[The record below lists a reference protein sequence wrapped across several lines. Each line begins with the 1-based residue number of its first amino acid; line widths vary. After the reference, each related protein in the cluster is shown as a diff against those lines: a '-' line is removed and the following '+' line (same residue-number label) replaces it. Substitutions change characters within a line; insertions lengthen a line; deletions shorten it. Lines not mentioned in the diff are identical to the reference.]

1 MRHDGRRVDGLA
13 GKHVLHH
20 APQLCTERTLLLSAC
35 KKHGERCSA
44 CAVNV
49 AASGKTPPRFN
60 IEKGKENDAMDVEKL
75 MQKYGEF
82 FFGHVSVSEVCSS
95 ENS

>member
-1 MRHDGRRVDGLA
+1 MLMHRNAFSRVPMRHDGRRVDGLA

-44 CAVNV
+44 RAVNV

-60 IEKGKENDAMDVEKL
+60 VYL
-75 MQKYGEF
+75 L
-82 FFGHVSVSEVCSS
+82 VR
-95 ENS
+95 